1 MHAVLPMFKH
11 IKTYVQNHLLLH
23 ILHFPI
29 LVKLNPLC
37 MNDIISSLYIDRYIY
52 KNIYQT
58 CVHTDDVY
66 FKYVPPKAFLF
77 NYVKFGS
84 MA

>member
-1 MHAVLPMFKH
+1 MYAVLPMFKH

-37 MNDIISSLYIDRYIY
+37 MNDIISSIYIKHVCIQLIYIS
-52 KNIYQT
+52 
-58 CVHTDDVY
+58 
-66 FKYVPPKAFLF
+66 
-77 NYVKFGS
+77 S
-84 MA
+84 MYPQKRFCLTM

>member
-1 MHAVLPMFKH
+1 MYAVLPMFKH
-11 IKTYVQNHLLLH
+11 IKTYVQNHLLLR

-37 MNDIISSLYIDRYIY
+37 MNDIISSLYIDI
-52 KNIYQT
+52 NIYQT